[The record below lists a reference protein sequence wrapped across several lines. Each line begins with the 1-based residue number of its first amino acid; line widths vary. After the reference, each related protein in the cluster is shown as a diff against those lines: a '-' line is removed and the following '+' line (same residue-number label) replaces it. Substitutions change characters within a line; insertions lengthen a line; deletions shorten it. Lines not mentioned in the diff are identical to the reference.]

1 MAWAVHTI
9 HTSLT
14 MSVLTLL
21 YSHVTTFHLH
31 WPCLRD
37 KNPEYGLDGTY
48 TTVARAITAGRRA
61 LMFLR
66 GMRKLVFCIVQCW
79 CLKHYA
85 KKLYFYDATMKY
97 KKQSNHTTSRPMILC
112 HTAVLHAT
120 PCQLQPIESQAGL
133 ETSQVSNDHET

>member
-21 YSHVTTFHLH
+21 YSHVTTCHLH
-31 WPCLRD
+31 WPRLRD

-66 GMRKLVFCIVQCW
+66 GIRKLVFCIVQCW
-79 CLKHYA
+79 CLKYYA

-97 KKQSNHTTSRPMILC
+97 KKQSNHTTSCPMILC

-120 PCQLQPIESQAGL
+120 PCQLQPIDSQAGL

>member
-21 YSHVTTFHLH
+21 YSHVTTCHLH

-79 CLKHYA
+79 CLKYYA
-85 KKLYFYDATMKY
+85 KKLYFYDATIKSHHISPYDIMPY
-97 KKQSNHTTSRPMILC
+97 RGIAC
-112 HTAVLHAT
+112 HTLPIAT
-120 PCQLQPIESQAGL
+120 YRVTGRTGNF
-133 ETSQVSNDHET
+133 TSFQ